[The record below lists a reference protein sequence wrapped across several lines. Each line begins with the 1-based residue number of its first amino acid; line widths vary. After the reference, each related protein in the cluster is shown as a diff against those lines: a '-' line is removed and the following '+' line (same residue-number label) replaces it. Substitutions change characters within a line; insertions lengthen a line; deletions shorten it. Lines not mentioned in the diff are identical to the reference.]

1 MENQATQ
8 LKVIRLSKIKITRA
22 ILLFLLDKL
31 ELLKLDRKHIN
42 QQNKLPFKKIQ
53 QIIHM
58 EILGFLILKKSFKK
72 VE

>member
-8 LKVIRLSKIKITRA
+8 LKVIRSSKIKITRA

>member
-8 LKVIRLSKIKITRA
+8 LKVIRSSKIKITRA

-42 QQNKLPFKKIQ
+42 HQNKFPFKKIQ

-58 EILGFLILKKSFKK
+58 EILGFLILKKSIKK